1 MAAGSSRRTFS
12 TAIGSVIGLGAL
24 ATLGTAV
31 LPGLAL
37 VFVGGS
43 AYDDIRSQLWAF
55 ATLGTLLACLLMLVY
70 ALLARGGQRSVY
82 LTWVALVAIVG
93 FGLTVSSITGLL
105 TVVIAVDAVLVV
117 VLFVAH
123 ERGGGGA
130 GGGGVNEPYL
140 TA

>member
-1 MAAGSSRRTFS
+1 MQYGIAFTPLVP
-12 TAIGSVIGLGAL
+12 TI
-24 ATLGTAV
+24 V
-31 LPGLAL
+31 L
-37 VFVGGS
+37 
-43 AYDDIRSQLWAF
+43 
-55 ATLGTLLACLLMLVY
+55 
-70 ALLARGGQRSVY
+70 
-82 LTWVALVAIVG
+82 WVALAAIVG